1 MLRKTIFALLTVSC
15 LTALV
20 ACNDYETYGDKKDKE
35 RHLISQFIADSSIV
49 VINENE
55 FHAKGDITDIEKNE
69 FVYLNNSGV
78 YMQIVHKGV
87 GTPLKDGENTMLIM
101 RFKEMCLEDTTVL
114 ENTKSAYDPDFL
126 KVKRSGTT
134 YTASYVQNY
143 SLMYSAYS
151 SASVPSGILVVFPYI
166 NVGRA
171 KSETDHV
178 SKVRLIVPHSQGHTI
193 ASSYVYPYYYE
204 LSFQRVKDL

>member
-1 MLRKTIFALLTVSC
+1 MLRKNIFALMAIGC

-35 RHLISQFIADSSIV
+35 RELISQFISDSSIV
-49 VINENE
+49 VIDESE
-55 FHAKGDITDIEKNE
+55 FHANGDITDTQKNE

-114 ENTKSAYDPDFL
+114 DNLERAYDPDFL

-134 YTASYVQNY
+134 YTASYVQNL

-151 SASVPSGILVVFPYI
+151 STSVPPGLLVAFPYI

-171 KSETDHV
+171 RTENDQI

>member
-1 MLRKTIFALLTVSC
+1 MLRKNIFALMAIGC
-15 LTALV
+15 MTALV

-35 RHLISQFIADSSIV
+35 RQLISQFISDS
-49 VINENE
+49 
-55 FHAKGDITDIEKNE
+55 
-69 FVYLNNSGV
+69 NSGV

-114 ENTKSAYDPDFL
+114 DNLERAYDPDFL

-134 YTASYVQNY
+134 YTASYVQNL

-151 SASVPSGILVVFPYI
+151 STSVPAGLLVAFPYI

-171 KSETDHV
+171 RTENDQI